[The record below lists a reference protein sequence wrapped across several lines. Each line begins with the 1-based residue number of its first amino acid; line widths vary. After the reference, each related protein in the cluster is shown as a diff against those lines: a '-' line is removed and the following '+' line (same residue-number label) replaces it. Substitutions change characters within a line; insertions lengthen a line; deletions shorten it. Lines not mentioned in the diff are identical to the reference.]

1 MAHISATK
9 PFHHRL
15 EQIQRC
21 INARQ
26 VEIKRRQFPDPAH
39 NLVVNTLEQLY
50 QLLYQYDETYL
61 ARTIVRYI
69 DRQNLFDIYIDNKRL
84 IFNLEKGGRIRHKSR
99 KHKSRKHKHLKH
111 T

>member
-1 MAHISATK
+1 VAHISATK

-26 VEIKRRQFPDPAH
+26 AEIKRRQFPDPAH
-39 NLVVNTLEQLY
+39 NLVVHTLERLYKLY

-99 KHKSRKHKHLKH
+99 KHKHLKH